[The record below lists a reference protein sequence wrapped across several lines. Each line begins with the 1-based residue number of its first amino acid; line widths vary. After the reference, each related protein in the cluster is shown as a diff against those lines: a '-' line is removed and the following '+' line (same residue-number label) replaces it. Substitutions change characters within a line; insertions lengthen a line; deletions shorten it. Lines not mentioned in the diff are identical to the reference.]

1 MSADATGRPLRVGLY
16 GFFGMGNLGNEG
28 SLKAFLTHLRS
39 VDPDVQVMCFGTDAA
54 QIEREHGIPGRQ
66 LMAFRAVPG
75 DRRMT
80 TQARKAL
87 GRVWDVPRTVH
98 MVGQVD
104 VLVVP
109 GTGVLESRLMAT
121 PWGLPYWMAVAFT
134 ACRLR
139 GRPTALVSVGAEP
152 ATHSVTRLLL
162 RRVLRS
168 ATHVTYRDQ
177 ASREA
182 ARSIG
187 EVGRPGTVAPDVAFH
202 LPDPVGVAVRPGHVV
217 IGVMTYWGAAD
228 DPGRGPA
235 VVEAYER
242 RMTEVVQRLLDA
254 GRSVTLLVGDT
265 ADLELADRLE
275 RRVRDARPLVGDALA
290 VSRATDLAGLMAEM
304 AAAEVVVASR
314 FHNVICA
321 LKARRPVVSLGYAG
335 KNADLLERFGLT
347 GYDQP
352 IDAFD
357 VERLLADVDGLTATQ
372 DEVTRGVDAALV
384 EVERDVAEHL
394 TAVSTAVLG
403 SARRAGT
410 ARSPLP
416 A

>member
-1 MSADATGRPLRVGLY
+1 MPGAAARPLRVGLY

-28 SLKAFLTHLRS
+28 SLAAFLAHLRAEH
-39 VDPDVQVMCFGTDAA
+39 PDVQVSCFGADAA
-54 QIEREHGIPGRQ
+54 EIEREHGIPGRQ
-66 LMAFRAVPG
+66 LMAFRAVAG
-75 DRRMT
+75 DRRPA

-87 GRVWDVPRTVH
+87 GRLWDVPRTFR

-109 GTGVLESRLMAT
+109 GTGVLESRLMMT

-139 GRPTALVSVGAEP
+139 GRPSALVSVGAEP
-152 ATHSVTRLLL
+152 ATHSATRLLL
-162 RRVLRS
+162 RQVVRS
-168 ATHVTYRDQ
+168 ATHVTYRDA
-177 ASREA
+177 ASAQA
-182 ARSIG
+182 ARG
-187 EVGRPGTVAPDVAFH
+187 MGAPGRPGTVAPDVAFA

-217 IGVMTYWGAAD
+217 VGVMTHWGAAD

-235 VVEAYER
+235 VVEAYEL
-242 RMTEVVQRLLDA
+242 RMTQVVVRLLDA
-254 GRSVTLLVGDT
+254 GRTVTFLVGDRS
-265 ADLELADRLE
+265 DFELADRLE
-275 RRVRDARPLVGDALA
+275 RRVRDARPLAGDAL
-290 VSRATDLAGLMAEM
+290 VTCRACDLAGLMAEM

-347 GYDQP
+347 GFDQP

-357 VERLLADVDGLTATQ
+357 VDRLLADVERLVATR
-372 DEVTRGVDAALV
+372 DAVTRAIDAALV
-384 EVERDVAEHL
+384 DVERDAREHL
-394 TAVSTAVLG
+394 TAVSSAVLG
-403 SARRAGT
+403 SGRPAGT
-410 ARSPLP
+410 PRARSS